1 MPFDSPEYSEVRAAV
16 KRDFLIEAAQ
26 HKDDE
31 AVDALAKA
39 MKQKLAKQRAKGYGG
54 WDGEDCSRE
63 YLQAMMKVCVVKGCP
78 VDVANFC
85 AFLFYRGEGL
95 ND

>member
-1 MPFDSPEYSEVRAAV
+1 MSFNSPEYFGVRAAV
-16 KRDFLIEAAQ
+16 KKDFLVEDAH

-54 WDGEDCSRE
+54 WDGETCSKER
-63 YLQAMMKVCVVKGCP
+63 LQTLLKECVEKGDV

-85 AFLFYRGEGL
+85 AFLFYRGEGV
-95 ND
+95 